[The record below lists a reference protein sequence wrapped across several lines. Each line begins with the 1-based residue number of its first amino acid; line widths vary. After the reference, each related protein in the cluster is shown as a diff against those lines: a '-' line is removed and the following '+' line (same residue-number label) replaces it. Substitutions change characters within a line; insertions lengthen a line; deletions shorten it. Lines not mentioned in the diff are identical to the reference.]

1 MNGYIPRQPKQI
13 RERIEAKLD
22 VRLIRKLESYCKY
35 LESDRDYVVG
45 QALEIAF
52 RKDKAFGQWLGRQ
65 PVPTVSESP
74 ETDQTLTHRRG
85 RKALRPTA
93 QPKGSGDAAQATG
106 PAALSSPSGTK
117 GA

>member
-1 MNGYIPRQPKQI
+1 MNGYIRKQPKQI
-13 RERIEAKLD
+13 KERIEAKLD

-35 LESDRDYVVG
+35 LESDRDYIVG

-52 RKDKAFGQWLGRQ
+52 RKDKGFGEWLGSQ
-65 PVPTVSESP
+65 PGPSVSEAQES
-74 ETDQTLTHRRG
+74 DQTHRRG
-85 RKALRPTA
+85 RKALLPTV
-93 QPKGSGDAAQATG
+93 QTKGSGDAAQATG